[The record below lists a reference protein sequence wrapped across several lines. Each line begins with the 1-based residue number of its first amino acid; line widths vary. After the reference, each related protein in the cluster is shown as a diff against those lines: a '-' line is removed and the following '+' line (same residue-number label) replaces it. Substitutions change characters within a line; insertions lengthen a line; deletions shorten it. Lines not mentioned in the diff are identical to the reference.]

1 MYEDSSPIGSLVHLY
16 FDGAFSRRELVRRVA
31 GYTGS
36 IAAAAAVLTSMGV
49 AEAQQLACPDDV
61 RVPED
66 APDLVMQDVQYPGDA
81 GPIFAYIAQPRTD
94 DPSPIPAVVV
104 IQQNRG
110 LVDYIKDVTRR
121 VARAGYVGLG
131 VDLLSRQGGTQQ
143 FTDPV
148 AQMQAYSRTTQPER
162 RADLISSLAYLK
174 TLSSVQANALGAVG
188 FCAGGGN
195 CWDLAVNSRDVSA
208 AVVFYGA
215 PPSPIEMLDN
225 LAGPVLGN
233 YAELDRT
240 LTGQTPAIISGL
252 LSRQKTFGLHIYQG
266 ANHAFHDDT
275 GPAYNPAA
283 ACEAWAKTIA
293 WFDKFLK
300 SKSAP
305 A

>member
-1 MYEDSSPIGSLVHLY
+1 MYEDSSPIASLVHLY

-31 GYTGS
+31 GHTGS
-36 IAAAAAVLTSMGV
+36 IAAAAAVLTNMGV
-49 AEAQQLACPDDV
+49 AEAQQLSCPADV
-61 RVPED
+61 TVPPD
-66 APDLVMQDVQYPGDA
+66 APDLVTQDVQFPGDA
-81 GPIFAYIAQPRTD
+81 GPLFAYLAQPRTD
-94 DPSPIPAVVV
+94 DPSPIPGVLV
-104 IQQNRG
+104 IHQNRG

-148 AQMQAYSRTTQPER
+148 TQMQAYNRTTQPER
-162 RADLISSLAYLK
+162 RADLLSSLAYMK
-174 TLSSVQANALGAVG
+174 TLPSILLGAIGSVG

-195 CWDLAVNSRDVSA
+195 CFDLAVNSPDVSA

-215 PPSPIEMLDN
+215 PPNPIEMLDN
-225 LAGPVLGN
+225 LAAPLLGH

-240 LTGQTPAIISGL
+240 LTGQTPNIITGL

-283 ACEAWAKTIA
+283 ACDAWARTIA

-300 SKSAP
+300 QPQANP
-305 A
+305 